1 MIDSIILS
9 IVSGVILLGY
19 KWFDSNKNMER
30 HFHQHEKIKYYAL
43 QFAVI
48 ILTFSVFFN
57 GRYVAGMVIKKIW
70 KRLTHS

>member
-9 IVSGVILLGY
+9 IVSGLILICY

-30 HFHQHEKIKYYAL
+30 HFHQNELMKYYAL

-48 ILTFSVFFN
+48 ILTFSVVFN
-57 GRYVAGMVIKKIW
+57 GRYVAGIFLKKIW
-70 KRLTHS
+70 KKLTHA